1 MSISQSISLAL
12 LPGTIAYILVFLL
25 SPVFILYVVI
35 STLVG
40 VKKEKR
46 EFAAK
51 HPKSELEAELTK
63 LQSKLKK
70 LQQDRLDAIKDGRD
84 PLGYEILIDSCK
96 FDIEMKQEDI
106 DYYFSNKLRR

>member
-1 MSISQSISLAL
+1 MSISQSVSLAL

-25 SPVFILYVVI
+25 SPIFILYVII

-40 VKKEKR
+40 IRKEKR

-70 LQQDRLDAIKDGRD
+70 LQQDRLDAIKDGED

-96 FDIEMKQEDI
+96 FDIKMKQEDI